1 MNVVNVDINKIIPYW
16 NNPRNN
22 EGTVPRL
29 MESIKSYGFNV
40 PLVVNKDYVVITG
53 HARLK
58 CARKLGMK
66 EVPCVIVNL
75 TDEQAKKYRI
85 ADNKIQELSSWNE
98 EELFKELREIGDRL
112 ELVDMGF
119 SESEITEAIGS
130 VEQEFDKAFN
140 PKVED
145 MPIVTPERISEPSDA
160 SEDEEIVDLS
170 GDVDESGYEASDEEA
185 EERKQEEIDRLN
197 EQIRKRELE
206 MKGKKQKDNEYI
218 EAQKDI
224 VTCPCCGTR
233 FRVGK

>member
-22 EGTVPRL
+22 DGTVPRL

-130 VEQEFDKAFN
+130 VEQEFEKAFN

-145 MPIVTPERISEPSDA
+145 MPIVTPEKATEASDA
-160 SEDEEIVDLS
+160 SGEEETIDLS
-170 GDVDESGYEASDEEA
+170 DDTDESIYEASDEES
-185 EERKQEEIDRLN
+185 EDRKQEEIDRLN